1 MWITKEVIKNFF
13 LRTADNIS
21 LNIFKKNDK
30 MKNRYILLF
39 AILAIVSSANAQTIS
54 RKVVSN
60 AGGTL
65 TGGSSQITFSIGE
78 TIIPSLN
85 VASAMITQGFQQPGE
100 RIRTG
105 SVDAAVCAA
114 GSFNLPYTATDI
126 GGGNTFTAQLSNATG
141 SFANPLNIG
150 TLAGN
155 ASSAVINVSIPSNVI
170 AGNGYRIRVTSSSPA
185 FIGTNNGANIKIN
198 PALIASISYS
208 GSPYCPNGL
217 ASVTRTGQ
225 SGGRYTAS
233 PSGLSINSSTGTI
246 NLNTSTAAIYS
257 VTYSFSNATCSNTA
271 TAIVTIN
278 AVPILP
284 VVGPQSFCS
293 SATVASLPN
302 GSGTYKWY
310 AVSSGGKVLTN
321 ASLLSTATYYV
332 SRVSG
337 TCESAR
343 VAVSV
348 TVNPNVFAGNLTGKT
363 SLCKGDTASYT
374 SSGTSGGSWTSTS
387 PGVATVNAST
397 GLVTAVN
404 AGHTSILYTVSTGC
418 GGPVSSSRAVSVNA
432 LPTAS
437 ISYNGSPY
445 CNSGSVNVSRT
456 GQSAGTY
463 TAFPS
468 GLSINNSTG
477 KINLGNSS
485 GGTYTVTYS
494 FNNGTCSN
502 TATTTLSIINCNNVI
517 IAKVASAVVP
527 ATFEVKAYPNPTDY
541 QFTLVITGGSTE
553 KVIVTV
559 FDVLGRMVKHIEK
572 NDGQPILFGEELPT
586 GSYIAIIS
594 QGMNQKT
601 IRLIKQ

>member
-1 MWITKEVIKNFF
+1 M
-13 LRTADNIS
+13 
-21 LNIFKKNDK
+21 KKI
-30 MKNRYILLF
+30 YILLF
-39 AILAIVSSANAQTIS
+39 VVLAIASTTNAQTIS

-65 TGGSSQITFSIGE
+65 RGGSSQITFTIGE
-78 TIIPSLN
+78 TFISSL
-85 VASAMITQGFQQPGE
+85 VATTSLTQGFQQPGE

-105 SVDAAVCAA
+105 SVAASICA
-114 GSFNLPYTATDI
+114 GSSFSLPYTATDI
-126 GGGNTFTAQLSNATG
+126 GGGNAFTAQLSNAAG
-141 SFANPLNIG
+141 SFTNPLNIG
-150 TLAGN
+150 TLSGN

-246 NLNTSTAAIYS
+246 NLNTSTAATYS

-321 ASLLSTATYYV
+321 ASLLNTATYYV

-387 PGVATVNAST
+387 PSVATVNAST
-397 GLVTAVN
+397 GLVTAIN
-404 AGHTSILYTVSTGC
+404 PGQTSIVYTLSAGC
-418 GGPVSSSRAVSVNA
+418 GGPVSSSRALSVNA
-432 LPTAS
+432 PPAAS
-437 ISYNGSPY
+437 ISYNGSVF
-445 CNSGSVNVSRT
+445 CKSGSVNVLRT
-456 GQSAGTY
+456 GQPGGYY

-468 GLSINNSTG
+468 GLSINSSSG

-485 GGTYTVTYS
+485 IGAYTLTYS
-494 FNNGTCSN
+494 FSNGTCSN
-502 TATTTLSIINCNNVI
+502 TATTNLSIINCNNAI
-517 IAKVASAVVP
+517 IAKVASVAVP
-527 ATFEVKAYPNPTDY
+527 ARFEVKAYPNPTDY
-541 QFTLVITGGSTE
+541 QFTLVISGGSTE
-553 KVIVTV
+553 KVVVTV
-559 FDVLGRMVKHIEK
+559 VDVLGRTIKHIEST
-572 NDGQPILFGEELPT
+572 DSLPILFGEELPT
-586 GSYIAIIS
+586 GVYIAVIS
-594 QGMNQKT
+594 QGANQKT